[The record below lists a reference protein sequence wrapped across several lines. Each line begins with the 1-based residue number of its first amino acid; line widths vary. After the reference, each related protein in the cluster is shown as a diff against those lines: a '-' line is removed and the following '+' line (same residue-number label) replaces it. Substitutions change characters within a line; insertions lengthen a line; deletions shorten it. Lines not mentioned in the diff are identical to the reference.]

1 MNKSLLEENMER
13 CMKFM
18 EVSTPRSTSYKSVV
32 LGITTKEEL
41 MFRLELIPNNM
52 KEVIIAKW
60 GLDGSEYCYNFK
72 DLNLKLGVEDSR
84 SIYIDA
90 LQYLA
95 KSKIFICNQ
104 DGKLSCT
111 FKDFSPDNFD
121 EYLLY
126 ANIRAVIFET
136 CDLMPYAGTLEDF
149 KLALEKV
156 LADILS
162 KREISILKLRFGL
175 NESGKPMGL
184 EKIGDEFNITKSR
197 VRDIV
202 IYALQKVHGSFYSQ
216 KLLTIIP
223 MPLKITS
230 VTQLNL
236 SPRVRKNFIHRG
248 FDEIDTFM
256 SFSKERL
263 KMIRGLGDKGVE
275 ECLEAQK
282 YYRSLMSNNLY

>member
-1 MNKSLLEENMER
+1 M
-13 CMKFM
+13 
-18 EVSTPRSTSYKSVV
+18 
-32 LGITTKEEL
+32 
-41 MFRLELIPNNM
+41 
-52 KEVIIAKW
+52 
-60 GLDGSEYCYNFK
+60 
-72 DLNLKLGVEDSR
+72 
-84 SIYIDA
+84 
-90 LQYLA
+90 
-95 KSKIFICNQ
+95 SK
-104 DGKLSCT
+104 
-111 FKDFSPDNFD
+111 FKDFSPNNFD

-126 ANIRAVIFET
+126 ANIRAAIFET

-162 KREISILKLRFGL
+162 KREISILKLRFDL
-175 NESGKPMGL
+175 NESRKTMGL
-184 EKIGDEFNITKSR
+184 EKIGDEFIITKTR

-202 IYALQKVHGSFYSQ
+202 IYALHKVHGSFYSQ

-230 VTQLNL
+230 ATQLNL
-236 SPRVRKNFIHRG
+236 SPRVRKNFIHRR
-248 FDEIDTFM
+248 FHEIDTFM
-256 SFSKERL
+256 SFSKESL